1 VIGEALLARA
11 RRAARRLKREVVAL
25 WFAAR
30 DPRTPWLARLV
41 AAAVA
46 AYALSPIDL
55 IPDVIPGLGLL
66 DDFLLVPLGI
76 LLALRLIPPDVMAE
90 ARAKAEAQ
98 ADRPVSRAGL
108 IVIVA
113 IWLSAAGGFAW
124 WILSTA

>member
-1 VIGEALLARA
+1 MGEALLARA

-108 IVIVA
+108 IVIVT

>member
-1 VIGEALLARA
+1 M
-11 RRAARRLKREVVAL
+11 VAL